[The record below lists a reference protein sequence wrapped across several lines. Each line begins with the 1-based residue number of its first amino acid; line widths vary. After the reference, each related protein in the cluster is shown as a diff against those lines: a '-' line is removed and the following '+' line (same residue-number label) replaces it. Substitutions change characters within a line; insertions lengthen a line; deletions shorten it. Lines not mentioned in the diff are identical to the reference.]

1 MPAHVGQAPGEL
13 QPSKFVPF
21 EEPQELG
28 IAAERLKDLPGRLLR
43 QRRVEA
49 ARVHANLDRGGPLGP
64 RYGFHL
70 GKPNRTTIADLTARR
85 RRPLDEGAPRPL
97 Y

>member
-1 MPAHVGQAPGEL
+1 MAREL
-13 QPSKFVPF
+13 QPPKFVSF

-28 IAAERLKDLPGRLLR
+28 IAAERLKDLPGRLLL

-49 ARVHANLDRGGPLGP
+49 SRVYANFDRGGPLWA

-70 GKPNRTTIADLTARR
+70 GKQNRTTIADLTARR
-85 RRPLDEGAPRPL
+85 PLDDGAPRPL